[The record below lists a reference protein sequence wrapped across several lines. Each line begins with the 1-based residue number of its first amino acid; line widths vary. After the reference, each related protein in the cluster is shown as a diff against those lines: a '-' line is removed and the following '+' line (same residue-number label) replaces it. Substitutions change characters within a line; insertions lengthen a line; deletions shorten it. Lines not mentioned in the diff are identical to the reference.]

1 MPLFKNK
8 PVTFNGVKAE
18 KGTKVKD
25 FKVMNIAFEEV
36 KYSNYNTF
44 PIKVIS
50 VVPSLDTSVCSL
62 QTSKVN
68 TDLAKDKR
76 VVVLTISND
85 LPFAQKRWCGNSG
98 IENIITLSDYLYND
112 FGSKFGILMN
122 EFKLLARAVYI
133 VNSKDEIVYVEYVDN
148 MSTHPNY
155 DELLKHLNAEINKL

>member
-8 PVTFNGVKAE
+8 PVTFNGVKAV

-68 TDLAKDKR
+68 TELAKDKR

-98 IENIITLSDYLYND
+98 IENIIALSDYLHND

-155 DELLKHLNAEINKL
+155 DELIKHLNAEISKL

>member
-68 TDLAKDKR
+68 TELAKDKR

>member
-8 PVTFNGVKAE
+8 PVTFNGVKAL

-25 FKVMNIAFEEV
+25 FKVINNAFEEV

-68 TDLAKDKR
+68 TELAKDKR

-98 IENIITLSDYLYND
+98 IENIITLSDYLHND
-112 FGSKFGILMN
+112 FGSKFGIFMN

-148 MSTHPNY
+148 MSTHPTY

>member
-8 PVTFNGVKAE
+8 PVTFNGVKAV

-25 FKVMNIAFEEV
+25 FKVMNITFEEV

-68 TDLAKDKR
+68 TELSKDKR

-98 IENIITLSDYLYND
+98 IENIITLSDYLHND

-133 VNSKDEIVYVEYVDN
+133 VNSEDEIVYVEYVDN

-155 DELLKHLNAEINKL
+155 DELIKHLNAEISKL

>member
-68 TDLAKDKR
+68 TELAKDKR

-98 IENIITLSDYLYND
+98 IENIITLSDYLHND
-112 FGSKFGILMN
+112 FGTKFGILMN

-133 VNSKDEIVYVEYVDN
+133 VNSNDEIVYVEYVDN

-155 DELLKHLNAEINKL
+155 EELIKHLNAEISKL

>member
-8 PVTFNGVKAE
+8 PVTFNGVKAL
-18 KGTKVKD
+18 KGTKVQD
-25 FKVMNIAFEEV
+25 FKVINNAFEEV
-36 KYSNYNTF
+36 KYSNYATY

-62 QTSKVN
+62 QTTKVN
-68 TDLAKDKR
+68 TELAKDKR

-85 LPFAQKRWCGNSG
+85 LPFAQRRWCGNSG
-98 IENIITLSDYLYND
+98 IENIIALSDYLYND

-133 VNSKDEIVYVEYVDN
+133 INSKDEIVYVEYVEN

-155 DELLKHLNAEINKL
+155 EELIKHLNAEISKL

>member
-25 FKVMNIAFEEV
+25 FKLINNAFEEV

-68 TDLAKDKR
+68 TELSKDKR

-98 IENIITLSDYLYND
+98 IENIITLSDYLHND

-155 DELLKHLNAEINKL
+155 DELLKHLNAEINNL

>member
-68 TDLAKDKR
+68 TELAKDKR

-98 IENIITLSDYLYND
+98 IENIIALSDYLLND

-155 DELLKHLNAEINKL
+155 DELIKHLNAEISKL

>member
-8 PVTFNGVKAE
+8 PVTFNGVKAL

-25 FKVMNIAFEEV
+25 FKVMNNAFEEV

-68 TDLAKDKR
+68 TELAKDKR
-76 VVVLTISND
+76 IVVLTISND

-98 IENIITLSDYLYND
+98 IENIITLSDYLHND

-155 DELLKHLNAEINKL
+155 DELLKHLNAEINNL

>member
-68 TDLAKDKR
+68 TELAKDKR

-98 IENIITLSDYLYND
+98 IENIITLSDYLHND

-155 DELLKHLNAEINKL
+155 DELLKHLNAEINNL

>member
-25 FKVMNIAFEEV
+25 FKVMNITFEEV

-68 TDLAKDKR
+68 TELAKDKR

-98 IENIITLSDYLYND
+98 IENIITLSDYLHND

-133 VNSKDEIVYVEYVDN
+133 VNSEDEIIYVEYVDN

-155 DELLKHLNAEINKL
+155 DELIKHLNAEISKL

>member
-8 PVTFNGVKAE
+8 PVTFNGVKAL

-25 FKVMNIAFEEV
+25 FKVMNNAFEEV

-68 TDLAKDKR
+68 TELAKDKR

-98 IENIITLSDYLYND
+98 IENIITLSDYLHND

-155 DELLKHLNAEINKL
+155 DELLKHLNAEINNL

>member
-68 TDLAKDKR
+68 TELSKDKR

-98 IENIITLSDYLYND
+98 IENIITLSDYLHND

-155 DELLKHLNAEINKL
+155 DELLKHLNAEINNL

>member
-68 TDLAKDKR
+68 TELSKDKR

-98 IENIITLSDYLYND
+98 IENIITLSDYLHND
-112 FGSKFGILMN
+112 FGSKFGIFMN

-155 DELLKHLNAEINKL
+155 DELLKHLNAEINNL

>member
-8 PVTFNGVKAE
+8 PVTFNGVKAV

-68 TDLAKDKR
+68 TELAKDKR

-98 IENIITLSDYLYND
+98 IENIITLSDYLHND

-133 VNSKDEIVYVEYVDN
+133 VNSNDEIVYVEYVDN

-155 DELLKHLNAEINKL
+155 DELIKHLNAEISKL

>member
-1 MPLFKNK
+1 M
-8 PVTFNGVKAE
+8 
-18 KGTKVKD
+18 
-25 FKVMNIAFEEV
+25 
-36 KYSNYNTF
+36 
-44 PIKVIS
+44 
-50 VVPSLDTSVCSL
+50 PSLDTSVCSL

-68 TDLAKDKR
+68 TELAKDKR

-98 IENIITLSDYLYND
+98 IENIITLSDYLHND
-112 FGSKFGILMN
+112 FGTKFGILMN

-155 DELLKHLNAEINKL
+155 DELIKHLNAEISKL

>member
-68 TDLAKDKR
+68 TELAKDKR

-98 IENIITLSDYLYND
+98 IENIITLSDYLHND

-133 VNSKDEIVYVEYVDN
+133 VNSEDEIVYVEYVDN

-155 DELLKHLNAEINKL
+155 DELIKHLNAEISKL

>member
-68 TDLAKDKR
+68 TELSKDKR

-98 IENIITLSDYLYND
+98 IENIITLSDYLHND
-112 FGSKFGILMN
+112 FGSKFGIIMN

-155 DELLKHLNAEINKL
+155 DELLKHLNAEINNL